1 MLPCSTSNRR
11 TASNFSSRT
20 PVLRRGNCLF
30 QALLAVAVLSFLV
43 SVFGIISMLTSGA
56 GDAVTA
62 LETEIKTIAANSQTF
77 EAPGT
82 ATLELAE
89 GGAMLALHP
98 DGMVGEKKIGVPPA
112 SVNYTFTI
120 TDADGNAVKFDANNA
135 PRNPQS
141 PFEMFGLFET
151 KAAGAYTIE
160 AKTTDGSDTP
170 AAIMVAAADKATAER
185 LANAGLALFKGV
197 GGGCLAL
204 CGCLAAL
211 AFGIPALIVRKKA
224 KASSQDATLPPI

>member
-1 MLPCSTSNRR
+1 MLPCPNSSRR
-11 TASNFSSRT
+11 IVRSFSSRT

-56 GDAVTA
+56 GSAVTA
-62 LETEIKTIAANSQTF
+62 LETEIKSIAANSQTF

-82 ATLELAE
+82 TTVELAE

-120 TDADGNAVKFDANNA
+120 TDAEGQPVKFDANNA

-151 KAAGAYTIE
+151 KTAGAYTIE
-160 AKTTDGSDTP
+160 AKTTDGSSTP

-185 LANAGLALFKGV
+185 LASAGMALFKGV

-204 CGCLAAL
+204 CGCIAAL